1 MGLDE
6 AALVAGALVS
16 AHTPP
21 PGLSRTGRGRPGPG
35 SGTQVCGQP
44 VDRDHR
50 SCPGPVSGRLTRAKP
65 STGTFWRWSRCRGE
79 RDSVSGACHRP
90 TTGVGGPAGGG
101 GCVRARWTDASSAR
115 SAGGFDAPVGTRRL
129 GVPRSRAG
137 TVVASPVPSRA
148 LEPGREA
155 GTPGPAASRV
165 CRMAQ
170 APTPFIHSFTRS
182 FIRSCDKTTGA
193 SALCQAGH
201 VEPSVTFALLSCRD
215 GNMALSTV
223 SAAGSAIMGG

>member
-170 APTPFIHSFTRS
+170 APTPFIHSRAHSFVHATR
-182 FIRSCDKTTGA
+182 RQEP
-193 SALCQAGH
+193 ALCARLGTSSP
-201 VEPSVTFALLSCRD
+201 VSPLPSCPAV
-215 GNMALSTV
+215 
-223 SAAGSAIMGG
+223 MGTWL